1 MIYEVIKPSCI
12 LIGSFFGVSS
22 VSVSLVDWSLGSEVV
37 CLYVAVGWLGQ
48 SWRRKQRKPQLQY
61 LRLTWNSCCWL
72 HLYVENASLA
82 SIQDSTMDANLL

>member
-48 SWRRKQRKPQLQY
+48 S
-61 LRLTWNSCCWL
+61 
-72 HLYVENASLA
+72 
-82 SIQDSTMDANLL
+82 